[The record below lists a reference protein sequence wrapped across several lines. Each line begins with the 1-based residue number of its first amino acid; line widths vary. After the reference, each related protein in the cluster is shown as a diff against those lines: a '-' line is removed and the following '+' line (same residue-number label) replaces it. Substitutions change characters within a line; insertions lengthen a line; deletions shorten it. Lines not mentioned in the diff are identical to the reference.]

1 MAEKRNKTPKAPEMV
16 KIGCNRFKTKKGRK
30 VYEVVYN
37 SFCKGWNV
45 IRRDKDSLLYRTV
58 VYKCKTKEEAA
69 EQLLNLNIT

>member
-1 MAEKRNKTPKAPEMV
+1 MKTPKAPEMI
-16 KIGCNRFKTKKGRK
+16 KAGFNSYKTKKGRK

-37 SFCKGWNV
+37 RFCRGWNV
-45 IRRDKDSLLYRTV
+45 IRRDRKDPLLYRTL